1 MDMQEAVLELIRIL
15 FSRCAALFGKR
26 RLDSELDEELRAHI
40 DFAIEENVS
49 RGMSAQQARTA
60 ALKEFGGMTQTKET
74 YRQQRTLPL
83 LEVFAQDIRYALRQ
97 LRKSPGFT
105 LTAIIT
111 LALGIGANT
120 AIFTLVQGILL
131 RSLPVADPARLYRI
145 GDKTDCCYYD
155 SFQNDNG
162 DFDLFS
168 YDLYLHFKQSAP
180 EFEQLAAV
188 EAGEDGFNMRYGS
201 SPAKPMRSEYVSGNY
216 FSTLGVGAYLGRPL
230 IESDD
235 RPEATP
241 VLVLS
246 YQTWQADFA
255 ADPRIVGATVYL
267 QEQPFIVA
275 GIAPAGFFGDR
286 IVTRPPDFWL
296 PLSTDPLME
305 GANSSLV
312 QNDEDWLY
320 ALGRVRPGVNINQL
334 QTRLSFALRQWLFS
348 RPAYTG
354 NGGAALIPRQHVV
367 LSPGGGG
374 IQKLQQQTGK
384 GLRLLMIL
392 SSVVLLIA
400 CANIANLLLARG
412 TARRSEVAVRMAL
425 GAARRRLVR
434 QILTESVLLS
444 LIGGLAG
451 LAVAY
456 ALSRMILAL
465 AFPQSLHMPIQAGP
479 SLPVLGFA
487 FLISLVTG
495 VVFGIAPAWLS
506 SHAQPAEAL
515 RGINRSTRD
524 HSSLPQRS
532 LVVLQVAL
540 SVVLLAGA
548 FLVTKSLAKLEHQ
561 NFGIDTANRYILEFD
576 PQGSGYTLDRLPTL
590 YRQIEDRMSALPGM
604 ANVSIVRYIPLGGN
618 MWGSKVI
625 RQGYPVPGPKDSSFS
640 VWDRASTHFL
650 DSIGV
655 PMVRG
660 RNFNAQD
667 TATSTPVVIVNQAFV
682 RQYFPNQ
689 DPIGKRFGIG
699 APEDSG
705 AFQIVGVFADFKMT
719 DPRVEERP
727 LFFRALSQQYNG
739 YKDPAADAAE
749 KASMYARF
757 VILDFTQP
765 QPDVETLLRRTMAG
779 IDPGLTIDRF
789 SSYDSEVAAN
799 FNQERLIARLT
810 SLFGILA
817 LILASVGL
825 YGVMS
830 YFVARRTGEIGIRM
844 ALGATRS
851 SVVSLVL
858 RGAFT
863 QILLGLAL
871 GIPAAL
877 LAGRAIAG
885 LLYGVSGN
893 DPLAFV
899 GATLLLVVCAALAG
913 FIPARRAASIDPM
926 KALRTD

>member
-1 MDMQEAVLELIRIL
+1 MDRIRML
-15 FSRCAALFGKR
+15 LSRWASLFGR
-26 RLDSELDEELRAHI
+26 RRRDQDLDEELRIHL
-40 DFAIEENVS
+40 DFAVEELMKN
-49 RGMSAQQARTA
+49 GMNAQQARTA
-60 ALKEFGGMTQTKET
+60 AHKEFGGMTQTRET
-74 YRQQRTLPL
+74 YRLQRGLPS
-83 LEVFAQDIRYALRQ
+83 LEVLAQDLRYALRQ
-97 LRKSPGFT
+97 LRKSPGFA

-131 RSLPVADPARLYRI
+131 RSLPVTDPSRLYRI
-145 GDKTDCCYYD
+145 GDKIDCCYFD
-155 SFQNDNG
+155 SFQNDDG

-188 EAGEDGFNMRYGS
+188 QAGGDGFNMRYGAA
-201 SPAKPMRSEYVSGNY
+201 PAKPMRSEYVSGNY

-235 RPEATP
+235 RPGAAP

-246 YQTWQADFA
+246 YQTWQAEFA
-255 ADPRIVGATVYL
+255 ADLRIVGSAVYL
-267 QEQPFIVA
+267 QGHPFTVA
-275 GIAPAGFFGDR
+275 GIAPPGFFGDR
-286 IVTRPPDFWL
+286 VVTRPPDFWM
-296 PLSTDPLME
+296 PLSTDPIME
-305 GANSSLV
+305 GANSSLMR
-312 QNDEDWLY
+312 NDEDWLY
-320 ALGRVRPGVNINQL
+320 ALGRVRPGVNMGAL
-334 QTRLSFALRQWLFS
+334 QTRLSVALRQWLFT

-354 NGGAALIPRQHVV
+354 NSGAALIPRQHVV
-367 LSPGGGG
+367 LAPGGGG

-392 SSVVLLIA
+392 SSVVLLVA

-412 TARRSEVAVRMAL
+412 TARRGEVAVRMAL

-434 QILTESVLLS
+434 QILTESILLS
-444 LIGGLAG
+444 FIGGFAG

-456 ALSRMILAL
+456 ALSHMILAL
-465 AFPQSLHMPIQAGP
+465 AFPASPHMPVQANP

-487 FLISLVTG
+487 FLVSLLTG
-495 VVFGIAPAWLS
+495 IVFGTVPAWLS
-506 SHAQPAEAL
+506 SHAQPADAL
-515 RGINRSTRD
+515 RGANRSTRD
-524 HSSLPQRS
+524 SSSLPQRA

-548 FLVTKSLAKLEHQ
+548 FLMTKSLVKLEHQ
-561 NFGIDTANRYILEFD
+561 NFGIDTTNRYVLEFD
-576 PQGSGYTLDRLPTL
+576 PAGSGYALDRLPAL
-590 YRQIEDRMSALPGM
+590 YQQIEDRMSALPEM
-604 ANVSIVRYIPLGGN
+604 ANVSLVRYIPLGGN
-618 MWGSKVI
+618 MWGSKVTL
-625 RQGYPVPGPKDSSFS
+625 QGHPAPGPNDKSFA

-650 DSIGV
+650 ESIGV
-655 PMVRG
+655 PIVRG
-660 RNFNAQD
+660 RNFTAQD

-682 RQYFPNQ
+682 SEYFPNE
-689 DPIGKRFGIG
+689 DPIGKRFGTG
-699 APEDSG
+699 SPEDSG
-705 AFQIVGVFADFKMT
+705 AFQIAGVFADFRMT
-719 DPRVEERP
+719 DPRVEPRP

-749 KASMYARF
+749 QASMFVRFIIVDFAR
-757 VILDFTQP
+757 P
-765 QPDVETLLRRTMAG
+765 QANVETLLRRTMAG
-779 IDPGLTIDRF
+779 VDPGLTIDRF
-789 SSYDSEVAAN
+789 SSYDSDVAAN

-851 SVVSLVL
+851 GVVSLVL
-858 RGAFT
+858 RSALGQTVA
-863 QILLGLAL
+863 GLAL

-877 LAGRAIAG
+877 FAGHLMTG
-885 LLYGVSGN
+885 LLYGVSGY
-893 DPLAFV
+893 DPFAFA
-899 GATLLLVVCAALAG
+899 GATLLLAACAAVAG
-913 FIPARRAASIDPM
+913 LIPARRAATIDPM
-926 KALRTD
+926 QALRTE